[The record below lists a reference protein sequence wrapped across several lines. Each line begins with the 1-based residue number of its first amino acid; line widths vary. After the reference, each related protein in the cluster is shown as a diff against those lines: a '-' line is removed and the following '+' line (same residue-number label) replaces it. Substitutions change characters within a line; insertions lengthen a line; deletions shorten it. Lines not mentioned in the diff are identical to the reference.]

1 MSFNISLNSVDGRQI
16 AVNNNQIEY
25 NFAFDK
31 TPEHK
36 GGYKVSF
43 AYASNH
49 FDMNPF
55 NPQYQDI
62 YVNVNL
68 GVTTSYTPRAN
79 FTGTQVNQFL
89 GVVTANNQN
98 SIQIQTNY
106 PTSTGVANIPANS
119 STNAYTLTT
128 DITAPEASVFLF
140 NPARQSYDAR
150 FTDNKPIYLP
160 TKPTQ
165 NQFNVTL
172 RRHDGTLFT
181 APPIQPYVLLI
192 SFEAVG
198 DRH

>member
-16 AVNNNQIEY
+16 AGNNNQIEY

-43 AYASNH
+43 AYASNY

-55 NPQYQDI
+55 VPQYQDI
-62 YVNVNL
+62 YVDVNL
-68 GVTTSYTPRAN
+68 GVTNSYTPRAT
-79 FTGTQVNQFL
+79 FTGTQPNQFL
-89 GVVTANNQN
+89 GVVTSDRAKLPSTQ
-98 SIQIQTNY
+98 IQINPPAT
-106 PTSTGVANIPANS
+106 TGVANIPVNS
-119 STNAYTLTT
+119 ATDAYTLTEN
-128 DITAPEASVFLF
+128 ITGNTESVYNF
-140 NPARQSYDAR
+140 NPTRQTYDAG

-160 TKPTQ
+160 CKPTQ

-181 APPIQPYVLLI
+181 SPTIQPYVLLI
-192 SFEAVG
+192 SFEAV
-198 DRH
+198 

>member
-16 AVNNNQIEY
+16 AGNNNQIEY

-43 AYASNH
+43 AFASNF
-49 FDMNPF
+49 FDENPF
-55 NPQYQDI
+55 TPQLQDI
-62 YVNVNL
+62 YVDVNL
-68 GVTTSYTPRAN
+68 GVTTSYTPRAT

-89 GVVTANNQN
+89 GVVTSDGKFFPSVQT
-98 SIQIQTNY
+98 QINPPAT
-106 PTSTGVANIPANS
+106 TGVANIPANS
-119 STNAYTLTT
+119 ATDAYTLTT
-128 DITAPEASVFLF
+128 NTTGLAESVYNY
-140 NPARQSYDAR
+140 NPSKQSYDAL

-192 SFEAVG
+192 SFEAV
-198 DRH
+198 

>member
-16 AVNNNQIEY
+16 AGNNNQIEY

-43 AYASNH
+43 AYASNY

-55 NPQYQDI
+55 VPEYQDI
-62 YVNVNL
+62 YVDVNL
-68 GVTTSYTPRAN
+68 GVTNSYTPRAN

-89 GVVTANNQN
+89 GVVQGQQN
-98 SIQIQTNY
+98 KQQSVQIQTNY
-106 PTSTGVANIPANS
+106 PTMTGVASIPVNS
-119 STNAYTLTT
+119 ATDAYTLTT
-128 DITAPEASVFLF
+128 DITAPSASVFLF
-140 NPARQSYDAR
+140 NPTKQSYDAL
-150 FTDNKPIYLP
+150 FTDNKPIYLN

-181 APPIQPYVLLI
+181 SPPIQPYVLLI
-192 SFEAVG
+192 SFEAV
-198 DRH
+198 